1 MCLLITILGIV
12 FGTRVTRRRKKR
24 ASSRNSPPGPRRL
37 PIIGN
42 LHQLVLLGGQ
52 LPLHQRLR
60 ELARA
65 HGPVMRLQLGQLRH
79 VVVTSAEAAEQ
90 VMRTHDLAFAS
101 RPSSLVLEIL
111 TYGRRD
117 LAFAPYGDHWR
128 RMRKL
133 CVVELLSARRVLSF
147 RPHRMEE
154 ASKLVAAISRSS
166 SHEGVRLKPILGTF
180 ANAVVCRAAF
190 GKPLKLVALL
200 DDAMVTAGGFRL
212 SDVFPGLE
220 FLAVVSGY
228 RSKIEAHHRLLD
240 SLLDEVINDHMA
252 KRRTNSTAKA
262 TDGDQTTEDLVD
274 VLLNLQQN
282 ADPASPITMEAVKA
296 VLQDMF
302 LAGTDTT
309 TRTIEWAMAEMM
321 KNPSAMQKAQ
331 TEDAVIKETLRLH
344 PPGPFLIPRESR
356 EEANVGGFDIPVRS
370 QVLVNVWA
378 IGRDPRYWN
387 EADKFSPERFLN
399 STTDYR
405 GAHFQFL
412 PFGAGRRMCPGIQ
425 FGMVVVQLALANLL
439 FHFDWKLPNEMKP
452 EDLDLTE
459 EFSDNALKMRETLLL
474 IPVARRIGSP

>member
-90 VMRTHDLAFAS
+90 
-101 RPSSLVLEIL
+101 
-111 TYGRRD
+111 
-117 LAFAPYGDHWR
+117 
-128 RMRKL
+128 MRKL

-296 VLQDMF
+296 VLQ
-302 LAGTDTT
+302 TDTT

-331 TEDAVIKETLRLH
+331 TEARSVFSDNVTEEGLHELEYLDAVIKETLRLH

>member
-90 VMRTHDLAFAS
+90 NMYV
-101 RPSSLVLEIL
+101 
-111 TYGRRD
+111 
-117 LAFAPYGDHWR
+117 
-128 RMRKL
+128 
-133 CVVELLSARRVLSF
+133 
-147 RPHRMEE
+147 
-154 ASKLVAAISRSS
+154 
-166 SHEGVRLKPILGTF
+166 
-180 ANAVVCRAAF
+180 
-190 GKPLKLVALL
+190 
-200 DDAMVTAGGFRL
+200 
-212 SDVFPGLE
+212 
-220 FLAVVSGY
+220 
-228 RSKIEAHHRLLD
+228 
-240 SLLDEVINDHMA
+240 
-252 KRRTNSTAKA
+252 
-262 TDGDQTTEDLVD
+262 
-274 VLLNLQQN
+274 
-282 ADPASPITMEAVKA
+282 
-296 VLQDMF
+296 QDMF

-331 TEDAVIKETLRLH
+331 TEASKETLRLH

>member
-1 MCLLITILGIV
+1 
-12 FGTRVTRRRKKR
+12 
-24 ASSRNSPPGPRRL
+24 
-37 PIIGN
+37 
-42 LHQLVLLGGQ
+42 
-52 LPLHQRLR
+52 
-60 ELARA
+60 
-65 HGPVMRLQLGQLRH
+65 
-79 VVVTSAEAAEQ
+79 
-90 VMRTHDLAFAS
+90 
-101 RPSSLVLEIL
+101 
-111 TYGRRD
+111 
-117 LAFAPYGDHWR
+117 
-128 RMRKL
+128 MRKL

-200 DDAMVTAGGFRL
+200 DDAMVT
-212 SDVFPGLE
+212 
-220 FLAVVSGY
+220 
-228 RSKIEAHHRLLD
+228 D

-274 VLLNLQQN
+274 VLLNLQKN
-282 ADPASPITMEAVKA
+282 MYV
-296 VLQDMF
+296 QDMF

-331 TEDAVIKETLRLH
+331 TEARSVFSDNVTEEGLHELEYLDAVIKETLRLH

>member
-90 VMRTHDLAFAS
+90 VM
-101 RPSSLVLEIL
+101 IL

-190 GKPLKLVALL
+190 GKPLK
-200 DDAMVTAGGFRL
+200 L

-331 TEDAVIKETLRLH
+331 TEARSVFSDNVTEEGLHELEYLDAVIKETLRLH

>member
-190 GKPLKLVALL
+190 GKPLKL
-200 DDAMVTAGGFRL
+200 
-212 SDVFPGLE
+212 
-220 FLAVVSGY
+220 
-228 RSKIEAHHRLLD
+228 
-240 SLLDEVINDHMA
+240 
-252 KRRTNSTAKA
+252 
-262 TDGDQTTEDLVD
+262 DLVD

-331 TEDAVIKETLRLH
+331 TEARSVFSDNVTEEGLHELEYLDAVIKET
-344 PPGPFLIPRESR
+344 LIPRESR